1 MVDSFIFEGKSVWV
15 AGANGMVGSA
25 IIRSLSKYDVELHAT
40 TRKDVNLVDPTQ
52 VQAFYEKVRPNVVI
66 LAAAKVGGIHANAT
80 YPVDF
85 ISDNLQIQQNVIS
98 GAQRNSVKKLLF
110 LGSSCIYPR
119 DCPQPIKEEYLL
131 TGNLEPTNEWYAIA
145 KIAGIKL
152 CQAYR
157 KQYGCDFI
165 SAMPTN
171 LYGPN
176 DNFHP
181 ENSHVPAALL
191 SRFHEAKVKG
201 VNSVSVWGTGKPC
214 REFLHAQTPDKTN
227 LTAVPVL
234 GMVAAG
240 QPILTLE
247 NKIGQVMVPNNV
259 LRGKCFALKVQGDS
273 MIDADIFEG
282 DYVVV
287 RQQPI
292 AENSDIVVAMVGEE
306 ATVKRLSI
314 EGEHIE
320 LRPENQKLKPII
332 IGQQDELKIIGKVLY
347 VCSGVDTEALLDEPQ
362 GG

>member
-1 MVDSFIFEGKSVWV
+1 MAGNFILEGKSVWV

-25 IIRSLSKYDVELHAT
+25 IIRSLSKYDVDLHAT
-40 TRKDVNLVDPTQ
+40 TRKDVNLVYPAQ
-52 VQAFYEKVRPNVVI
+52 VQAFYEKVKPDVVI

-191 SRFHEAKVKG
+191 SRFHEAKIKG
-201 VNSVSVWGTGKPC
+201 VDSVNVWGTGKPR
-214 REFLHAQTPDKTN
+214 REFLHVDDLAEACLFLLQNYSD
-227 LTAVPVL
+227 
-234 GMVAAG
+234 G
-240 QPILTLE
+240 QHINVGTGSDISIAEFSKLIK
-247 NKIGQVMVPNNV
+247 KIVG
-259 LRGKCFALKVQGDS
+259 
-273 MIDADIFEG
+273 FEG
-282 DYVVV
+282 DITFETDRPDGTSRKLLDVTN
-287 RQQPI
+287 I
-292 AENSDIVVAMVGEE
+292 NALGWKS
-306 ATVKRLSI
+306 K
-314 EGEHIE
+314 IE
-320 LRPENQKLKPII
+320 LEDGLKQYYRWYLENNN
-332 IGQQDELKIIGKVLY
+332 E
-347 VCSGVDTEALLDEPQ
+347 
-362 GG
+362 

>member
-1 MVDSFIFEGKSVWV
+1 MKQLTNAQNTLLQAIERLKRTMGMSPTVQELAVELGLKAPSVFEGLKRLEDK
-15 AGANGMVGSA
+15 GY
-25 IIRSLSKYDVELHAT
+25 IRRQA
-40 TRKDVNLVDPTQ
+40 RK
-52 VQAFYEKVRPNVVI
+52 ARSIEI
-66 LAAAKVGGIHANAT
+66 L
-80 YPVDF
+80 
-85 ISDNLQIQQNVIS
+85 
-98 GAQRNSVKKLLF
+98 R
-110 LGSSCIYPR
+110 
-119 DCPQPIKEEYLL
+119 
-131 TGNLEPTNEWYAIA
+131 
-145 KIAGIKL
+145 
-152 CQAYR
+152 
-157 KQYGCDFI
+157 
-165 SAMPTN
+165 
-171 LYGPN
+171 
-176 DNFHP
+176 
-181 ENSHVPAALL
+181 
-191 SRFHEAKVKG
+191 
-201 VNSVSVWGTGKPC
+201 
-214 REFLHAQTPDKTN
+214 AQTPDKTN

-240 QPILTLE
+240 APILAQE
-247 NKIGQVMVPNNV
+247 NRMGQIMVPNSV

-332 IGQQDELKIIGKVLY
+332 IGQQDELKIIGKVLH

>member
-1 MVDSFIFEGKSVWV
+1 MRMSMGDKFILEGKKIWV

-25 IIRSLSKYDVELHAT
+25 IVRSLSGFDVDLYAT
-40 TRKDVNLVDPTQ
+40 ARTDVDLIDSAQ
-52 VQAFYEKVRPNVVI
+52 VQAFYEEVKPNVVI

-119 DCPQPIKEEYLL
+119 DCSQPIKEEYLL
-131 TGNLEPTNEWYAIA
+131 TSALEPTNEWYAIA
-145 KIAGIKL
+145 KIAGVKL

-191 SRFHEAKVKG
+191 SRFHEAKVRG
-201 VNSVSVWGTGKPC
+201 ANSVNVWGTGKPC
-214 REFLHAQTPDKTN
+214 REFLHVDDLAEACLFLLQNYSGGQHINVGTGSDISISEFSKIIKKIVGFEGGITFETDRPDGTPRKLLDVAKIN
-227 LTAVPVL
+227 AL
-234 GMVAAG
+234 GWKSKIELKDG
-240 QPILTLE
+240 LKQYYRWYLE
-247 NKIGQVMVPNNV
+247 NNN
-259 LRGKCFALKVQGDS
+259 
-273 MIDADIFEG
+273 E
-282 DYVVV
+282 
-287 RQQPI
+287 
-292 AENSDIVVAMVGEE
+292 
-306 ATVKRLSI
+306 
-314 EGEHIE
+314 
-320 LRPENQKLKPII
+320 
-332 IGQQDELKIIGKVLY
+332 
-347 VCSGVDTEALLDEPQ
+347 
-362 GG
+362 